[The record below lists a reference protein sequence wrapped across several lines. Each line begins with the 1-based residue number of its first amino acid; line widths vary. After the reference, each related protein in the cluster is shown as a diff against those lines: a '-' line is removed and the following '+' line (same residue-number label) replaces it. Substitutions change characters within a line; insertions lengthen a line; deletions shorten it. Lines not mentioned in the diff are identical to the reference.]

1 MSRISRHI
9 LAGALILI
17 FLSSGCG
24 VISRPNPTP
33 VWTVPPGGPVLL
45 PTATVPAPITPTGTS
60 LVPIIPITGENVVSM
75 QCQFCVADETHAI
88 LIFPDFA
95 YFDVGASTA
104 VTCLT
109 ADVVNGNRIVICR
122 GPQSTTF
129 NLKICSDSSNCLEFP
144 VALQPCPL
152 LQAGATPLATY
163 TPFAPV
169 FLTPINTLK
178 APIKV
183 PTGTPVSSI
192 PSSTALPSTGI
203 PATPT
208 IPPPVIGTPIPTQ
221 QPPTSQ
227 PTTQPTSQPT
237 TAPTQPPPPPP
248 PPTIQPT
255 KEPAAT
261 PTDKP
266 KPTKK
271 PTKTANPANGN
282 GNGKPTK
289 SVP

>member
-1 MSRISRHI
+1 MSRISRRM

-24 VISRPNPTP
+24 VISRSNPTP
-33 VWTVPPGGPVLL
+33 VWTVPPGGPQVL
-45 PTATVPAPITPTGTS
+45 PTATVPAPIIVTETAVTP
-60 LVPIIPITGENVVSM
+60 VIPITGENVVSM

-95 YFDVGASTA
+95 YFDVDGSTE

-109 ADVVNGNRIVICR
+109 ADVVNGNRILICR
-122 GPQSTTF
+122 GPQATTF
-129 NLKICSDSSNCLEFP
+129 NLKICSDSSNCLQFP

-183 PTGTPVSSI
+183 PTGTPGSS
-192 PSSTALPSTGI
+192 PATQTSAPPTGI

-208 IPPPVIGTPIPTQ
+208 APPPTVVTPIPTQ

-227 PTTQPTSQPT
+227 PTTQPTV
-237 TAPTQPPPPPP
+237 APTQPPAPTVAPTNPPSTSVPE
-248 PPTIQPT
+248 T
-255 KEPAAT
+255 
-261 PTDKP
+261 

-271 PTKTANPANGN
+271 PTKTAKPANGN
-282 GNGKPTK
+282 GSGQPTT
-289 SVP
+289 STS